1 MRAAQPTRAKIM
13 AKKSKLPNVPAL
25 AGAHLEDFYLYVLG
39 IINAPR
45 TGKKFTLSAS
55 SLAKLHKNPLAFF
68 LYVIDSKF
76 VGTDDEEEDT
86 RAMLVGSVFH
96 SITLDQRIMSR
107 PCQFAVEPQL
117 PEVEFTTDK
126 LTPMGNLTKEGKAE
140 KDAFLA
146 ARKAEEQALFAAE
159 KAKNPH
165 VEFVDSDLFEE
176 AQNYSDLLLGE
187 VTIEGEKKPL
197 NPKAHGILSKVFA
210 TEVDFIFKCPKSKKM
225 VRGFIDFIGFD
236 PATNTFFA
244 GDLKLMTRAVDK
256 WSMMREVRDRKL
268 VLQAYVYKHAISNGI
283 QLPADAIARAKA
295 LSVPLSDD
303 GFLRA
308 PIEQYHIIACGEKV
322 HSNIHTIDSYEFA
335 EGGKMYEEATDN
347 FAHCILAGEGAFLQ
361 SY

>member
-1 MRAAQPTRAKIM
+1 M
-13 AKKSKLPNVPAL
+13 AKKTKLPNVPAL
-25 AGAHLEDFYLYVLG
+25 ALVYLSDFYAYVLG
-39 IINAPR
+39 IIDAPR
-45 TGKKFTLSAS
+45 TGKKFNLSAT

-68 LYVIDSKF
+68 LYVVDSKF
-76 VGTDDEEEDT
+76 VGENEEEEDT

-96 SITLDQRIMSR
+96 SITLDNRIMRR
-107 PCQFAVEPQL
+107 PCQYSIEPPLPAVE
-117 PEVEFTTDK
+117 FITDR

-146 ARKAEEQALFAAE
+146 ARKAEEQELFAAE
-159 KAKNPH
+159 KAKNPN
-165 VEFVDSDLFEE
+165 VEFVDADLFEE

-187 VTIEGEKKPL
+187 VSIEGVIMPL
-197 NPKAHGILSKVFA
+197 NPKAHWILSMVFA
-210 TEVDFIFKCPKSKKM
+210 TEVHFMYKCPKSKKW

-236 PATNTFFA
+236 SRTNTFFA

-268 VLQAYVYKHAISNGI
+268 VLQAYVYKHAIANGI
-283 QLPADAIARAKA
+283 QLPEDAIARAKA
-295 LSVPLSDD
+295 MGVPLSND
-303 GFLRA
+303 GVLRA

-335 EGGKMYEEATDN
+335 EGGKMYEEATTI
-347 FAHCILAGEGAFLQ
+347 FASCIIEGEAAFLQ